1 MCVVPKVWHQEEVL
15 DQAAILKHSIVL
27 LEIPSPD
34 HTEEGPQ
41 SWGSPPQHL
50 IQPAAVWHHRTTSS
64 SIGPSKKRVPCSTM
78 VPFSWSVHLVLD
90 LLIMS
95 VTLEVIKCNFSLLPS
110 FQCPHLVCS
119 GGPMAQFSGV
129 GRNAAFEDF
138 FFSFKAFLSVLPDG
152 YWAAVSTSNG
162 LNLGRGSSSILTD
175 SPSGPPAQCRCSFWF
190 YPWTFLFHPGSLKL
204 LKMSIWLRLT
214 SAAMARCAKPCFSQ
228 QSNRLQT
235 QEASLL
241 VPSGGVT
248 NRNWHRIQIFGQIL
262 PFVTCLASI
271 CCFCTLDLERSLD
284 PRVQNAN
291 LQFFY
296 WS

>member
-15 DQAAILKHSIVL
+15 GQAAILKHSIVL

-129 GRNAAFEDF
+129 GRDAAFEDF
-138 FFSFKAFLSVLPDG
+138 FFLLKPFCQCCLMVIGLQSAPVMVLIWVVDRPLSWRTAPRVLRLSAGAVFDSTRGLFCSTRVLWSYWKCLFGCVWPQLRWHAARSLAYLNNPTAFKH
-152 YWAAVSTSNG
+152 
-162 LNLGRGSSSILTD
+162 R
-175 SPSGPPAQCRCSFWF
+175 
-190 YPWTFLFHPGSLKL
+190 KL
-204 LKMSIWLRLT
+204 LCLCHQEVWQTEIDTEFKYL
-214 SAAMARCAKPCFSQ
+214 ARFC
-228 QSNRLQT
+228 LL
-235 QEASLL
+235 LL
-241 VPSGGVT
+241 VSLPSVVFAHST
-248 NRNWHRIQIFGQIL
+248 WNVL
-262 PFVTCLASI
+262 
-271 CCFCTLDLERSLD
+271 
-284 PRVQNAN
+284 
-291 LQFFY
+291 
-296 WS
+296 